1 MEENKKSNKGL
12 IITIVCL
19 IVLLLVLIGYVV
31 SEKVLFNRLDAKNNT
46 TTTTKETEKISDD
59 ISYPKENDEDV
70 KMDINLES
78 IVETRI
84 KEKNNENI
92 KYTDSDIYLDINCSD
107 FDEESN
113 TCFYYNIKINDS
125 IEVKDIYATAH
136 LIANNKFIIIQ
147 DSYTFATR
155 GNGIIGIYDYYG
167 NELHEVHDTI
177 FEYQLPSE
185 DFVQQKTV
193 KIKDNKLYYLKP
205 SKDKLDVVE
214 FRYIDLDNNFD
225 DVLIQKFYA
234 RTTQQR

>member
-78 IVETRI
+78 IV
-84 KEKNNENI
+84 NENI

-225 DVLIQKFYA
+225 DVLIQ
-234 RTTQQR
+234 TQQR